1 MWEQVNYI
9 FSKNWS
15 EKTTTNKHK
24 LNFPSRLKQFINQMF
39 LEQSSNS
46 SSVLPTISNKIPMFF
61 LFLLG
66 WPILLFLTHTA
77 PNRIILFQY
86 SI

>member
-1 MWEQVNYI
+1 MKTLKMWEQVNYI

-24 LNFPSRLKQFINQMF
+24 LNFPSRLKQFIKQMF

-61 LFLLG
+61 FVPVRLAKIVIFDS
-66 WPILLFLTHTA
+66 H
-77 PNRIILFQY
+77 
-86 SI
+86 SSK